1 MCEQQHDLICS
12 LESSLA
18 IYSREPLCFSLIDPT
33 PITLLDVISAS
44 LVLLGFVTK
53 FVSSSLSRAM
63 DNISS
68 NLVLPGSTAKTSPV
82 SASTATNNISASI
95 VLQRSTT
102 KNPSFTVGT
111 PFGCT
116 CLPCL
121 TQRKGRN
128 NQFRLD
134 PHRHLAFPKKNCT
147 WDGHLRLQPR
157 NYDCEDMTTSLIR
170 NLEKTPWHNRC
181 STHLQ
186 YRALVRWQSWVE
198 SQRQMPSLHLA
209 LEDKID
215 LDFFLDFFDQYF
227 FCGGL
232 SEWTSVTWVDFD
244 QNQRYLV
251 GSQRDDPVLL
261 DPFGLI
267 KVVKWRVFKTRG
279 PFGHTGWDGLKQR
292 VDYDCHCYW

>member
-1 MCEQQHDLICS
+1 
-12 LESSLA
+12 
-18 IYSREPLCFSLIDPT
+18 
-33 PITLLDVISAS
+33 
-44 LVLLGFVTK
+44 
-53 FVSSSLSRAM
+53 
-63 DNISS
+63 
-68 NLVLPGSTAKTSPV
+68 
-82 SASTATNNISASI
+82 
-95 VLQRSTT
+95 
-102 KNPSFTVGT
+102 
-111 PFGCT
+111 
-116 CLPCL
+116 
-121 TQRKGRN
+121 
-128 NQFRLD
+128 
-134 PHRHLAFPKKNCT
+134 
-147 WDGHLRLQPR
+147 
-157 NYDCEDMTTSLIR
+157 
-170 NLEKTPWHNRC
+170 
-181 STHLQ
+181 
-186 YRALVRWQSWVE
+186 
-198 SQRQMPSLHLA
+198 MPSLHLA